1 MHPSVPRPRA
11 LVALVALLA
20 AGTGFG
26 LLRPEPP
33 VAELHMSG
41 HTMGTTYSV
50 KYRPVHDTPSLKAM
64 HTEVDALLAEINHTM
79 STYDS
84 ESELSRFNRLRSTD
98 WVSASASLRD
108 VLKAAMEIG
117 AQSEGA
123 FDITVGPLVNLW
135 GFGPE
140 IHPDRIPHEADIAA
154 ARIHSGLDKFT
165 LSNHQPAIRKHHPD
179 VFLDL
184 SGIAKGYGVDRVAE
198 LLSTHGIDHYMVEIG
213 GEIRVRGHKEHE
225 TPWRIAIEKPLSG
238 ERSVHT
244 MLALSDIAL
253 ATSGNYR
260 NFFEIDGRR
269 FSHTIDPTTGWPID
283 HHLVSVTVLADTSMR
298 ADAWATAFQVLGP
311 ERGMAIAERLHLP
324 VLFVIEHDGRFEERV
339 CCGFQRYRYRKQELS

>member
-1 MHPSVPRPRA
+1 MHPSIPRLRTLIA
-11 LVALVALLA
+11 LIALLA
-20 AGTGFG
+20 AGAGFS

-41 HTMGTTYSV
+41 PTMGTTYHV
-50 KYRPVHDTPSLKAM
+50 KYRPTQNAPTLKAM
-64 HTEVDALLAEINHTM
+64 QTEVDALLAEINHTM
-79 STYDS
+79 STYDP
-84 ESELSRFNRLRSTD
+84 ESELSRLNRLRTTD
-98 WVSASASLRD
+98 WVPASDSLRT
-108 VLKAAMEIG
+108 VLKAALEIG

-140 IHPDRIPHEADIAA
+140 FHPDRIPLETDIAA
-154 ARIHSGLDKFT
+154 ARKRSGLDKVT
-165 LSNHQPAIRKHHPD
+165 LSEAQQAVRKHSPD

-198 LLSTHGIDHYMVEIG
+198 LMTAHGIEHYMVEIG
-213 GEIRVRGHKEHE
+213 GEIRVRGLKEQD

-238 ERSVHT
+238 ERSVQT
-244 MLALSDIAL
+244 MLTLSDIAL

-260 NFFEIDGRR
+260 NFFEIAGRR
-269 FSHTIDPTTGWPID
+269 YSHTIDPTTGWPID
-283 HHLVSVTVLADTSMR
+283 NHLVSVTVLAETSMR

-311 ERGMAIAERLHLP
+311 ERGMAIAERLNLP
-324 VLFVIEHDGRFEERV
+324 VLFVIERDGRFEERV
-339 CCGFQRYRYRKQELS
+339 CCAFQRYRKQEELS

>member
-11 LVALVALLA
+11 LMALVALLA

-33 VAELHMSG
+33 AEELHMSG
-41 HTMGTTYSV
+41 RTMGTTYSV
-50 KYRPVHDTPSLKAM
+50 KYRPAPDTPSLKAM
-64 HTEVDALLAEINHTM
+64 QTEVDALLAEINHTM
-79 STYDS
+79 STYEP
-84 ESELSRFNRLRSTD
+84 ESELSRFNHLRTTD
-98 WVSASASLRD
+98 WVPASASLRA
-108 VLKAAMEIG
+108 VLNAALEIG
-117 AQSEGA
+117 TQSEGA

-140 IHPDRIPHEADIAA
+140 VHPDRIPLETDIAA
-154 ARIHSGLDKFT
+154 ARTRSGLDKVSVSET
-165 LSNHQPAIRKHHPD
+165 PQAIRKHHPD

-198 LLSTHGIDHYMVEIG
+198 LMSTHGIDHYMVEIG
-213 GEIRVRGHKEHE
+213 GEIRVHGHKKHE

-238 ERSVHT
+238 ERSVQT
-244 MLALSDIAL
+244 MLSLSDIAL
-253 ATSGNYR
+253 ATSGTYR

-269 FSHTIDPTTGWPID
+269 YSHTIDPTTGRPVD
-283 HHLVSVTVLADTSMR
+283 HHLTSVTVLAETSMR

-311 ERGMAIAERLHLP
+311 ERGMAIAERLNLP
-324 VLFVIEHDGRFEERV
+324 VLFVIERDGRFEERV
-339 CCGFQRYRYRKQELS
+339 CCGFQRYRKQELS

>member
-1 MHPSVPRPRA
+1 MHPSIPRSRA
-11 LVALVALLA
+11 LIALIVLLA

-26 LLRPEPP
+26 LLRPDLP

-41 HTMGTTYSV
+41 RTMGTTYNV
-50 KYRPVHDTPSLKAM
+50 KYRPTQNSPSLKAM
-64 HTEVDALLAEINHTM
+64 QIEVDALLAEINHTM
-79 STYDS
+79 STYDP
-84 ESELSRFNRLRSTD
+84 ESELSRFNRLRTTN
-98 WVSASASLRD
+98 WVPASAPLRS
-108 VLKAAMEIG
+108 VLKAALEIG

-140 IHPDRIPHEADIAA
+140 VHPDRIPLERDIAA
-154 ARIHSGLDKFT
+154 ARARSGLDKIT
-165 LSNHQPAIRKHHPD
+165 VSDTQSAIRKHRPD

-198 LLSTHGIDHYMVEIG
+198 LMTGHGIEHYMVEIG
-213 GEIRVRGHKEHE
+213 GEIRVRGFKDQN

-260 NFFEIDGRR
+260 NFFEIAGRR
-269 FSHTIDPTTGWPID
+269 YSHTIDPTTGRPVD
-283 HHLVSVTVLADTSMR
+283 NHLVSVTVLAETSMR

-311 ERGMAIAERLHLP
+311 ERGMTIAERFNLP
-324 VLFVIEHDGRFEERV
+324 VLFVIERDGQFEERV
-339 CCGFQRYRYRKQELS
+339 CCTFQRYRKQELS

>member
-11 LVALVALLA
+11 LIALVALLA

-33 VAELHMSG
+33 VTELHLSG
-41 HTMGTTYSV
+41 RTMGTTYSV
-50 KYRPVHDTPSLKAM
+50 KYRPAPNAPSLKAM
-64 HTEVDALLAEINHTM
+64 QTEVDALLTEINHTM
-79 STYDS
+79 STYDP
-84 ESELSRFNRLRSTD
+84 ESELSRFNRLGTTD
-98 WVSASASLRD
+98 WVPASASLRA
-108 VLKAAMEIG
+108 VLKAALEIG
-117 AQSEGA
+117 TQSEGA

-140 IHPDRIPHEADIAA
+140 VHPDRIPLQTDIAA
-154 ARIHSGLDKFT
+154 ARTRSGLDKVSVSET
-165 LSNHQPAIRKHHPD
+165 PQAIRKHRPD
-179 VFLDL
+179 VFVDL

-198 LLSTHGIDHYMVEIG
+198 LMTAHGIDHYMVEIG

-269 FSHTIDPTTGWPID
+269 YSHTIDPTTGWPVD

-311 ERGMAIAERLHLP
+311 ERGMAIADRLHLP
-324 VLFVIEHDGRFEERV
+324 VLFVFEHDGQFEERV
-339 CCGFQRYRYRKQELS
+339 CCGFQRYRKQELS

>member
-1 MHPSVPRPRA
+1 MHPSMPRPRA
-11 LVALVALLA
+11 IIALIALLGA
-20 AGTGFG
+20 DAGFG

-33 VAELHMSG
+33 VTELHITG
-41 HTMGTTYSV
+41 RTMGTTYSV
-50 KYRPVHDTPSLKAM
+50 KYRPTQDTPSLKAIQI
-64 HTEVDALLAEINHTM
+64 EVDALLAEINHTM
-79 STYDS
+79 STYDP
-84 ESELSRFNRLRSTD
+84 ESELSRFNRLRTTE
-98 WVSASASLRD
+98 WVPASASLLT
-108 VLKAAMEIG
+108 VLKAALEIG

-140 IHPDRIPHEADIAA
+140 FHPDRIPHETDIAA
-154 ARIHSGLDKFT
+154 ARRRSGLDKVT
-165 LSNHQPAIRKHHPD
+165 LSEEAIRKHRPD

-198 LLSTHGIDHYMVEIG
+198 LMTAHGIEHYMVEIG
-213 GEIRVRGHKEHE
+213 GEIRVRGLKQPD

-260 NFFEIDGRR
+260 NFFEIAGRR
-269 FSHTIDPTTGWPID
+269 YSHTIDPTTGWPVD
-283 HHLVSVTVLADTSMR
+283 NHLVSVTVLADTSMR

-311 ERGMAIAERLHLP
+311 QRGMAIAERLNLP
-324 VLFVIEHDGRFEERV
+324 VLFVIERDGQFEERV
-339 CCGFQRYRYRKQELS
+339 CCAFQRYRKQELS

>member
-1 MHPSVPRPRA
+1 M
-11 LVALVALLA
+11 ALVALLA
-20 AGTGFG
+20 AGAGLG
-26 LLRPEPP
+26 LLRPDPP
-33 VAELHMSG
+33 AAELHMSG
-41 HTMGTTYSV
+41 HTMGTTYTV
-50 KYRPVHDTPSLKAM
+50 KYRATQDTPPLKAM
-64 HTEVDALLAEINHTM
+64 QSDVDALLAEINHTM
-79 STYDS
+79 STYEP
-84 ESELSRFNRLRSTD
+84 ESELSRFNRLRTTD
-98 WVSASASLRD
+98 WVPASASLRG
-108 VLKAAMEIG
+108 VLNAALEIG
-117 AQSEGA
+117 TQSEGA

-140 IHPDRIPHEADIAA
+140 VHPDRIPLEADIAA
-154 ARIHSGLDKFT
+154 ARTRSGLDKVSVSET
-165 LSNHQPAIRKHHPD
+165 PQAIRKHRPD

-198 LLSTHGIDHYMVEIG
+198 LMTAHGIDHYMVEIG

-238 ERSVHT
+238 ERSVQT

-269 FSHTIDPTTGWPID
+269 YSHTIDPTTGRPVD
-283 HHLVSVTVLADTSMR
+283 HHLASVTVLAETSMR

-324 VLFVIEHDGRFEERV
+324 VLFVIEHDGQFEERV
-339 CCGFQRYRYRKQELS
+339 CCGFQQYRKQELS

>member
-1 MHPSVPRPRA
+1 MPPSILRPRA
-11 LVALVALLA
+11 LVALIVLLA
-20 AGTGFG
+20 AGAGFSQ
-26 LLRPEPP
+26 LRSEPP

-41 HTMGTTYSV
+41 RTMGTTYNV
-50 KYRPVHDTPSLKAM
+50 KYRSIQNTPSLTALQI
-64 HTEVDALLAEINHTM
+64 EVDALLAEINHTM
-79 STYDS
+79 STYDP
-84 ESELSRFNRLRSTD
+84 ESELSRLNRLQTTE
-98 WVSASASLRD
+98 WVPTSASLLS
-108 VLKAAMEIG
+108 VLKTSLEIG

-140 IHPDRIPHEADIAA
+140 VHPDRIPLERDIAA
-154 ARIHSGLDKFT
+154 ARARSGLDKVT
-165 LSNHQPAIRKHHPD
+165 LSDTQPAIRKHRPD
-179 VFLDL
+179 LFLDL

-198 LLSTHGIDHYMVEIG
+198 LMTAHGIEHYMVEIG
-213 GEIRVRGHKEHE
+213 GEIRVHGLKARE

-260 NFFEIDGRR
+260 NFFDVAGRR
-269 FSHTIDPTTGWPID
+269 YSHTIDPTTGWPVD
-283 HHLVSVTVLADTSMR
+283 NHLVSVTVLAETSMR

-311 ERGMAIAERLHLP
+311 ERGMATAKRLNLP
-324 VLFVIEHDGRFEERV
+324 VLFVIERDGQYEERT
-339 CCGFQRYRYRKQELS
+339 CCAFERYRKQELS

>member
-1 MHPSVPRPRA
+1 MPPAIARPRA
-11 LVALVALLA
+11 LVALIVLLT
-20 AGTGFG
+20 AGTGFS

-33 VAELHMSG
+33 PAELHMSG
-41 HTMGTTYSV
+41 RTMGTTYNV
-50 KYRPVHDTPSLKAM
+50 KYRPTPNTPTVKDLQI
-64 HTEVDALLAEINHTM
+64 EVDALLAEINHTM
-79 STYDS
+79 STYDP
-84 ESELSRFNRLRSTD
+84 ESELSRFNRLRTTD
-98 WVSASASLRD
+98 WVPASASLRA
-108 VLKAAMEIG
+108 VLKAALEVG

-140 IHPDRIPHEADIAA
+140 VHPDRVPPERDIAA
-154 ARIHSGLDKFT
+154 ARARSGLDKIT
-165 LSNHQPAIRKHHPD
+165 LSDTLSAIRKRRPD

-198 LLSTHGIDHYMVEIG
+198 RMTAHGIDHYMVEIG
-213 GEIRVRGHKEHE
+213 GEIRVRGLKERE

-260 NFFEIDGRR
+260 NFFEIAGRR
-269 FSHTIDPTTGWPID
+269 YSHTIDPTTGWPID
-283 HHLVSVTVLADTSMR
+283 NHLVSVTVLADTSMR

-311 ERGMAIAERLHLP
+311 ERGMAIAERINLP
-324 VLFVIEHDGRFEERV
+324 VLFVIERDGQFEERI
-339 CCGFQRYRYRKQELS
+339 CCAFQRYRKQELS